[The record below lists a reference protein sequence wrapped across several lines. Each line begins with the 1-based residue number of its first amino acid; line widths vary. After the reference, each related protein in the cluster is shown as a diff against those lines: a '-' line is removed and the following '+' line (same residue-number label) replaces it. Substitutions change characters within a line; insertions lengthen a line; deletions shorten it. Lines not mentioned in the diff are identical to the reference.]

1 MTLKMQKSNSILQK
15 TFLHKPPSES
25 PNQYNSAMLF
35 FNRKYQYSFIKSFVI
50 GKASHTLKTEIFHGI
65 IQSPYDIGRVLNTRE
80 MMGTNSFAKSWKCIS
95 PIVV

>member
-1 MTLKMQKSNSILQK
+1 
-15 TFLHKPPSES
+15 
-25 PNQYNSAMLF
+25 MLF

-50 GKASHTLKTEIFHGI
+50 GKARQGKASHTLKTEIFHGI

-80 MMGTNSFAKSWKCIS
+80 MMGTYSFAKSWKCIS